1 MWVCIYVIYNC
12 KNLYICVL
20 WYVIACFC
28 LCMKYVD
35 MLIVYMCVMVRYSMF
50 LFMYD
55 LCGYVYMLIMFCLCM
70 VYVGMY
76 TNWAIQS
83 NQTFI
88 CVAPIFPPRI
98 HGSNISM

>member
-1 MWVCIYVIYNC
+1 
-12 KNLYICVL
+12 
-20 WYVIACFC
+20 
-28 LCMKYVD
+28 MKYVD
-35 MLIVYMCVMVRYSMF
+35 MLIVYMCVMVRYGMFLFMYDVCGYVYMLIVYMCVMVRYSMF